1 MTRQRQLI
9 LEIID
14 AARNHPTAQE
24 IFQKARGRMP
34 AIALGT
40 VYRNLG
46 ILADGG
52 EIRRIVLPGQPER
65 YDRAGEPHDHMV
77 CAVCGELFDLNLKD
91 FRPQLERE
99 MGVSVLSYELQVQC
113 ICPNCAKKDS
123 AVKKRTQPLFTD
135 IKTKQ

>member
-65 YDRAGEPHDHMV
+65 
-77 CAVCGELFDLNLKD
+77 
-91 FRPQLERE
+91 
-99 MGVSVLSYELQVQC
+99 
-113 ICPNCAKKDS
+113 
-123 AVKKRTQPLFTD
+123 
-135 IKTKQ
+135 